1 MDDTY
6 IITTKKGVIDALGY
20 IQNLLSNHRYSNIN
34 DSNNIAKYNIEN
46 RFASAYQRL
55 KNITNGL
62 IKFRKGLSVGE
73 IVSAWKKFDNSFN
86 GEATSQNKKDYGELI
101 KLTLR
106 FLEYIR
112 VYKNSEVESQEQYT
126 VRSVDINDEKAKLEQ
141 IKNKRNAI
149 KSEIEKLERTNP
161 KDEEQI
167 RKLTEQLKILESD
180 YKETQ
185 RTITNVNSDN
195 AAEQNM
201 QQRIDDAFKDL
212 ATYTK
217 TIEDEKKKVK
227 TEFWIFL
234 ITIPVL
240 TILFFCMYFYFMSL
254 LLSKDIVIS
263 KWFDY
268 VPYGVMVS
276 AYILLM
282 WMCIYLKNRANKI
295 SIELSTRLFN
305 IHYLEGLMKMTNKLS
320 VNTAKAIEKI
330 NDTIDRMLDN
340 YQKHIGENH
349 LSEKEISMIEQKEL
363 ATNPYWKLLQE
374 IKELIKTTQK

>member
-20 IQNLLSNHRYSNIN
+20 IHNLLSNHRYSNIN

-46 RFASAYQRL
+46 RFAYAYLRL
-55 KNITNGL
+55 KNITNGF
-62 IKFRKGLSVGE
+62 IKFRKGLSAGE

-112 VYKNSEVESQEQYT
+112 VYKNSEVESQEPYT

-149 KSEIEKLERTNP
+149 KSEIEKQEKTNP

-185 RTITNVNSDN
+185 RTITNVNSDS

-217 TIEDEKKKVK
+217 TIEDEKKKVRI
-227 TEFWIFL
+227 EFWIFL
-234 ITIPVL
+234 IAIPVL

>member
-1 MDDTY
+1 MDGTY
-6 IITTKKGVIDALGY
+6 IITTKKRVIDALGY

-34 DSNNIAKYNIEN
+34 NSNNIAKYNIEN
-46 RFASAYQRL
+46 RFAFAYLRL

-62 IKFRKGLSVGE
+62 IKFRRGLSAEE

-86 GEATSQNKKDYGELI
+86 GEVTSQNKKDYGELI

-112 VYKNSEVESQEQYT
+112 VYKNSEAESQKPYT

-149 KSEIEKLERTNP
+149 KSEIEKLEKTSP
-161 KDEEQI
+161 KDEEQL
-167 RKLTEQLKILESD
+167 RKLTEQLKILEND

-217 TIEDEKKKVK
+217 TIEDEKRKVK

-330 NDTIDRMLDN
+330 NDTIDKMLDN